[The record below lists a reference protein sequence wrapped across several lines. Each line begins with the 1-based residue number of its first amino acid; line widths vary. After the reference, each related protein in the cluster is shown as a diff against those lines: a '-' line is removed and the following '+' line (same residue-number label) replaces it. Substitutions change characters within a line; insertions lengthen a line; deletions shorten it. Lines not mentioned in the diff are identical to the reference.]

1 MKKNM
6 KKILA
11 LLLTASMTLGM
22 TFTVSATEANQQNT
36 EEQQDT
42 ESVVSDESAEK
53 QDSDSG
59 AAEQVVSEEPTEDSE
74 AEAAVTAST
83 IESKPA
89 DGTTKDQP
97 FKAGTGGSQNFRIP
111 AMVNLTVQLWQQQ
124 MHVGIQ
130 QQMDMDWIQSFPDQ
144 KMVVQHGIIH
154 LQTILETTEMFQI
167 LIPQHL

>member
-53 QDSDSG
+53 QDSG

-97 FKAGTGGSQNFRIP
+97 FIAGTGGSQNFRIP
-111 AMVNLTVQLWQQQ
+111 AMVTLSDGTMWQQQ